1 MSLINHACVPNATWS
16 WVMGDFQRQQVR
28 ALMTIEKGEEILVNY
43 CNTSEIV
50 FGSREF
56 RWQRLVR
63 ASGFFC
69 QCSECSL
76 EGETLED
83 NERMRAEIREKETE
97 IEQLLMSVGS
107 PRRSIVKKA
116 MKLTQRKT
124 NLIKNLNIRDRFVA
138 EMVTS
143 CRFAVEAKRLGIS
156 CKNDP
161 EIFKQEAFKY
171 AKMFGD
177 FYICSYNYALPMMG
191 I

>member
-1 MSLINHACVPNATWS
+1 
-16 WVMGDFQRQQVR
+16 MGLDLFIASRDTRQQ
-28 ALMTIEKGEEILVNY
+28 ILLK
-43 CNTSEIV
+43 
-50 FGSREF
+50 SRLF
-56 RWQRLVR
+56 L
-63 ASGFFC
+63 C
-69 QCSECSL
+69 QCSQCSL
-76 EGETLED
+76 EGEELKEND
-83 NERMRAEIREKETE
+83 RMRTEIRETE
-97 IEQLLMSVGS
+97 VEIVQLMRSEGS
-107 PRRSIVKKA
+107 PRRPIVKKA

-124 NLIKNLNIRDRFVA
+124 NLVKNLNIRDRFVA